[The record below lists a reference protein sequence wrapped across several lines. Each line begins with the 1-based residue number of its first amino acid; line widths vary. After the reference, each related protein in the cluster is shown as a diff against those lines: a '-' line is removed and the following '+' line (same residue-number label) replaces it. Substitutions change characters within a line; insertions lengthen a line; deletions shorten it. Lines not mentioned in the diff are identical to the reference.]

1 MARRNVTT
9 TTLPAFLGGIDL
21 DSNPFEVPEDCLID
35 TSNVI
40 PSLSVGGIT
49 VRNGISKQNPQS
61 QISQSTVAKAI
72 NGIIS
77 FYAIGGGTE
86 YFIAQAG
93 SNIWMNSP
101 EGIWNSIIGSLIIQ
115 DSQNNLASFA
125 VLNNV
130 LYGVNRLGD
139 QMWYW
144 PLTGNA
150 LAVPS
155 GALYS
160 VTINTGSPGTGY
172 SLGDVLTLTGG
183 TGGTV
188 TVIGLT
194 GSTINAVSIT
204 TPGSGYVATQ
214 NQAVTGGTGTGATFT
229 VVVSTPLD
237 NTFLVNFFSSIF
249 GGGSLSFPQLLSYSD
264 INNGNSFNPINFLNF
279 DTGQGSKLTGA
290 VNGLFGNLIVFKDK
304 SIHVVQPTGTVPAF
318 TNYLFVDGIGCVS
331 HQSIVTL
338 PGGSIMWWD
347 TDDIYI
353 LNGNQVSSAT
363 IHPKNGTPR
372 LRNFFRN
379 NVNQGRLN
387 QVCGVYYP
395 ALDIVRWFYSSPG
408 SNSNDEH
415 IDYHVPTKSF
425 WPFGTNRGT
434 SCAVRI
440 IQGKSMLMA
449 GDTNGFIYQQDNGLS
464 DDGANIV
471 WNARVPWQAMEGLT
485 IRKKGD
491 MFYCILEQGT
501 NFNVLCDIFLDQS
514 GTAFILNGI
523 LSTITLPVGT
533 SVFDSATFDTSTF
546 ASFNSAIIE
555 ASILINTL
563 FKTISVNIHGSN
575 LNQPLNI
582 HRVIFTERPLQLT
595 RSVT

>member
-1 MARRNVTT
+1 MAKRNLTT
-9 TTLPAFLGGIDL
+9 TVLPAFLGGIDL
-21 DSNPFEVPEDCLID
+21 DSNPFEVPDDCLID
-35 TSNVI
+35 ISNI
-40 PSLSVGGIT
+40 LPSLSVGGLTI
-49 VRNGISKQNPQS
+49 RNGIIKQNPNS
-61 QISQSTVAKAI
+61 QITQSSTPKAI
-72 NGIIS
+72 NGLIS
-77 FYAIGGGTE
+77 FYALGGGTE

-93 SNIWMNSP
+93 SALWSNSP
-101 EGIWNSIIGSLIIQ
+101 EGVWSSIVGSLTIQ
-115 DSQNNLASFA
+115 DNQNNLASFA

-130 LYGVNRLGD
+130 LYGANRLGD

-150 LAVPS
+150 LSIPS

-160 VTINTGSPGTGY
+160 VTPNAGSPGTGY
-172 SLGDVLTLTGG
+172 VVGDVLTLTGG
-183 TGGTV
+183 TGGTITV
-188 TVIGLT
+188 TGVSSGQ
-194 GSTINAVSIT
+194 INAVIIT
-204 TPGSGYVATQ
+204 TVGKGYVASQ
-214 NQAVTGGTGTGATFT
+214 NNGVTGGTGTGATFT

-237 NTFLVNFFSSIF
+237 NTFLVNFFSSLF
-249 GGGSLSFPQLLSYSD
+249 AGGSLSFPLLLSYSD
-264 INNGNSFNPINFLNF
+264 INNGQAFNPINFINL

-338 PGGSIMWWD
+338 PGGAIMWWD

-353 LNGNQVSSAT
+353 LEGNQVSSAT
-363 IHPKNGTPR
+363 VHPKNGTPR

-379 NVNQGRLN
+379 FVNQGRLN
-387 QVCGVYYP
+387 EVCGVYYP
-395 ALDIVRWFYSSPG
+395 ALDIVRWFHSSPG
-408 SNSNDEH
+408 SNTNDEY

-425 WPFGTNRGT
+425 WPFGTNRAT
-434 SCAVRI
+434 SCAVRV
-440 IQGKSMLMA
+440 IQGQSKLYA
-449 GDTNGFIYQQDNGLS
+449 GDTNGFIYQQDIGLS
-464 DDGANIV
+464 DDGSNIV
-471 WNARVPWQAMEGLT
+471 WNGRVPWQAMEGLT

-491 MFYCILEQGT
+491 MVYCILEQGT
-501 NFNVLCDIFLDQS
+501 NFNVLCDIYLDQS
-514 GTAFILNGI
+514 ATAFIMNGV
-523 LSTITLPVGT
+523 LSSITLPVGT
-533 SVFDSATFDTSTF
+533 SVFDTGVFDTATF
-546 ASFNSAIIE
+546 ASFTTAIIE

-595 RSVT
+595 RLTN